1 MRGRRL
7 ATAQGGHGRKRETVA
22 RAHGRRLA
30 MMAGLLAWLVAFF
43 AWSSAAHADAV
54 RNETA
59 PREGLER
66 AAGDLAGNIH
76 VSAAELGTDRV
87 LRELTDILREIG
99 AMPSM
104 DGDMPRDEP
113 AAMPR
118 EERVVRIGVLAFRGN
133 QRARHRWQPLAD
145 YLSARVPGV
154 TFTLQPVTLFSA
166 RGLLETGRIDYL
178 ITNPGHYVALT
189 RDVPLAPLATL
200 ERLIDGGRQGLT
212 RFGSVILVRADSDI
226 KTLADLRGRTLTA
239 VSPLAFGGFQMAW
252 AEFAAQ
258 EMDPFADLAVVR
270 FAGFPQDAIVMA
282 VLRGETD
289 AGIVRTG
296 LIESMAREGRIR
308 LADVRVLQADRYP
321 AWPHQVSTRLYPEWP
336 FLAREGAN
344 KRITEAVAR
353 ALLETQ
359 DPAVR
364 ASYGLRHAWTTPS
377 AYEDVRQL
385 VTDFEAWRQGTLAP
399 AWLSGLM
406 AGVPFTLGVL
416 LIVTLLVAYTLHQ
429 QRRQPGMPSARRS
442 ENAAAAVARAG
453 GNPATLPAELADAR
467 PEAFARLTR
476 REQEVLALLCQG
488 LSTKA
493 IARALDI
500 SPKTVEYH
508 RTNLMKKVGV
518 KSATSLVW
526 LATREGYDRPAAQ
539 PRPA

>member
-1 MRGRRL
+1 MRGRGH
-7 ATAQGGHGRKRETVA
+7 ATAAGGSDRMPGMPPRPFGGRFA
-22 RAHGRRLA
+22 L
-30 MMAGLLAWLVAFF
+30 MAGLMALMVACIAWPLAAL
-43 AWSSAAHADAV
+43 ADAA
-54 RNETA
+54 RMQ
-59 PREGLER
+59 PPLREGLGR
-66 AAGDLAGNIH
+66 PAGSMH

-99 AMPSM
+99 AVPPV
-104 DGDMPRDEP
+104 DGDVPREEATATP
-113 AAMPR
+113 Q

-133 QRARHRWQPLAD
+133 RRARHRWQPLAD

-154 TFTLQPVTLFSA
+154 IFTLQPVTLFSA

-178 ITNPGHYVALT
+178 ITNPGHYVTLT

-212 RFGSVILVRADSDI
+212 RFGSVILVRADSGI

-258 EMDPFADLAVVR
+258 EMDPFTDLAAVR

-308 LADVRVLQADRYP
+308 LEDVRVLQADRYP
-321 AWPHQVSTRLYPEWP
+321 AWPQKVSTRLYPEWP
-336 FLAREGAN
+336 FLAREGAD

-377 AYEDVRQL
+377 AYEDVRHL
-385 VTDFEAWRQGTLAP
+385 VTAFKAWREGTLAP
-399 AWLSGLM
+399 SLLSGLM
-406 AGVPFTLGVL
+406 AGVPFTLAVL
-416 LIVTLLVAYTLHQ
+416 LVVALLVAYMMHQ
-429 QRRQPGMPSARRS
+429 QRRQSRTP
-442 ENAAAAVARAG
+442 AAHAKAETATAAGHAG
-453 GNPATLPAELADAR
+453 SDPASLPAELAGAR

-493 IARALDI
+493 IARELHI

-526 LATREGYDRPAAQ
+526 LATREGYDRLDIQ

>member
-1 MRGRRL
+1 
-7 ATAQGGHGRKRETVA
+7 
-22 RAHGRRLA
+22 
-30 MMAGLLAWLVAFF
+30 MAGGRHDSRLTTPGWKNGGLSVMLMPLALLLVACL
-43 AWSSAAHADAV
+43 SLPLAALADTA
-54 RNETA
+54 RNGAAT
-59 PREGLER
+59 REGLGR
-66 AAGDLAGNIH
+66 PAGNIH

-87 LRELTDILREIG
+87 LRELSDILREIG
-99 AMPSM
+99 AVPPVE
-104 DGDMPRDEP
+104 GDVPRDEP
-113 AAMPR
+113 AAAPQ

-178 ITNPGHYVALT
+178 ITNPGHYVTLT

-212 RFGSVILVRADSDI
+212 RFGSVIFVRADSDI

-258 EMDPFADLAVVR
+258 EMDPFADLAAVR
-270 FAGFPQDAIVMA
+270 FAGFPQDAIVEA

-308 LADVRVLQADRYP
+308 LEDIRVLQADRYP
-321 AWPHQVSTRLYPEWP
+321 AWPQKVSTRLYPEWP
-336 FLAREGAN
+336 FLAREGAD

-385 VTDFEAWRQGTLAP
+385 VTAFKAWREGTLAP
-399 AWLSGLM
+399 SLLSGLL
-406 AGVPFTLGVL
+406 AGVPFTLAVL
-416 LIVTLLVAYTLHQ
+416 LVTALLVAYTLHQ
-429 QRRQPGMPSARRS
+429 QRRQPKGQPAQGREEAEAVSGSAGSEPSS
-442 ENAAAAVARAG
+442 
-453 GNPATLPAELADAR
+453 LPAELADAR

-493 IARALDI
+493 IARELDI

-526 LATREGYDRPAAQ
+526 LATREGYDRLSVQ